1 LFGLTVIGM
10 TSLAASALPIDASA
24 PVFVSMM

>member
-10 TSLAASALPIDASA
+10 TSLAASILPIDVSA
-24 PVFVSMM
+24 PVLVSIM